1 MALELSFTYGYG
13 RCVFKH
19 DICGD
24 QLEVPDCTPD
34 SPNFL
39 LQSALRALGAPLSR
53 HCLKLKLQRRGSGS
67 KSSPSSSTIEEV
79 AEEPKSG
86 APVED

>member
-1 MALELSFTYGYG
+1 MEEDYQRALELSFTYGYG

-19 DICGD
+19 DIYGD

-39 LQSALRALGAPLSR
+39 SPKCFASLRCPLVSAFSEA
-53 HCLKLKLQRRGSGS
+53 
-67 KSSPSSSTIEEV
+67 EV
-79 AEEPKSG
+79 AAQRFRFKFKPFF
-86 APVED
+86 